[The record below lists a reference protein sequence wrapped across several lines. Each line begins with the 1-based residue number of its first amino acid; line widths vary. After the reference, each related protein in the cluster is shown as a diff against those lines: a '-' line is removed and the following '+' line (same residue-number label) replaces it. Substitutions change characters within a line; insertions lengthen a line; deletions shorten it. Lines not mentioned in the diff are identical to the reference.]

1 MRTGQNISNRIWL
14 FLWLILSLALL
25 FVLNLFL
32 GSVIISPVMVFD
44 ILSGKDQGGSET
56 LIVLNFR
63 LPQAFTALFSGAAL
77 AVAGL
82 MLQTLFRN
90 PLADPGILGISSG
103 ASMGVALMLFFSGS
117 AVGTNIWFSHLGIS
131 FAAFLGALLVLL
143 FIILISRRL
152 SNVMSL
158 LIAGLMIAYLAG
170 ALTGLVKYFSRKEE
184 VYAFAIWGL
193 GSFSNVGTSRL
204 PLFIG
209 SVSLGLLGSVLL
221 IKPLNLLLLGDRYA
235 SNLGLNIRKSTI
247 YIVLLTGFLTAIVT
261 AYAGPVAFIGL
272 AVPHL
277 ARSVFRTADHKLLIP
292 ASMILGAG
300 LALFCSLIARL
311 PGFDGSLPINSI
323 TSLIGAPIVI
333 WFLFR
338 HRNFSGQE

>member
-1 MRTGQNISNRIWL
+1 MIKAYLTYKTTGKFMVL
-14 FLWLILSLALL
+14 LLVLVVL
-25 FVLNLFL
+25 FVLNLFF
-32 GSVIISPVMVFD
+32 GSVLIPFSEVW
-44 ILSGKDQGGSET
+44 LSMSGHITEGSNS
-56 LIVLNFR
+56 LIVNQFR
-63 LPQAFTALFSGAAL
+63 FPQAVTAVFSGAAL

-90 PLADPGILGISSG
+90 PLADPGILGISAGSG
-103 ASMGVALMLFFSGS
+103 LGVSLMLFFG
-117 AVGTNIWFSHLGIS
+117 GTMANQTWISHFGLS
-131 FAAFLGALLVLL
+131 FAAFAGALTVLF

-184 VYAFAIWGL
+184 IYAFALWGL
-193 GSFSNVGTSRL
+193 GSFSEVGNSRL
-204 PLFIG
+204 PLFTATI
-209 SVSLGLLGSVLL
+209 SSGLMASILI
-221 IKPLNLLLLGDRYA
+221 IKPLNMMLLGDRYA
-235 SNLGLNIRKSTI
+235 ESLGLNIQRTTFF
-247 YIVLLTGFLTAIVT
+247 IVLITGFLTAVVT

-277 ARSVFRTADHKLLIP
+277 ARAIFHTADHRQILP
-292 ASMILGAG
+292 ASILLGAA
-300 LALFCSLIARL
+300 LALFCNLLSRL
-311 PGFDGSLPINSI
+311 PGFDGSLPINSL

-338 HRNFSGQE
+338 NQSYTDTE